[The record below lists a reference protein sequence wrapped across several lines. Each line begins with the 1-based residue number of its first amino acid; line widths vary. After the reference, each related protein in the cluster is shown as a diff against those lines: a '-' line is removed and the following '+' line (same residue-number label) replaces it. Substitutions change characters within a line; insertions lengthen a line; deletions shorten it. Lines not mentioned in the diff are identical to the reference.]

1 MTKRFAVR
9 PVRQRDLNRI
19 EVIEAASFGADAYDR
34 NLFAEYT
41 RICGGLFL
49 VAQVGTKV
57 IGYSITALPA
67 RWAGERAE
75 LVSVAVDPAY
85 LGKGAAAAM
94 LESTFRRLRRRH
106 VTRLALTVK
115 VTNLRAQAFYDKY
128 GFRKRRRVLAY
139 YEDGEDGILL
149 FKDLGPSN

>member
-1 MTKRFAVR
+1 
-9 PVRQRDLNRI
+9 
-19 EVIEAASFGADAYDR
+19 
-34 NLFAEYT
+34 
-41 RICGGLFL
+41 
-49 VAQVGTKV
+49 V
-57 IGYSITALPA
+57 IGYSITVLPA

-94 LESTFRRLRRRH
+94 LESTLRRLRRRR

-115 VTNLRAQAFYDKY
+115 VTNLRARAFYDKY

-139 YEDGEDGILL
+139 YEDGEDGFLL
-149 FKDLGPSN
+149 FKDLAN